1 MMNEFKKMWYV
12 HTMKY
17 HLIIK
22 RNEMLKDVTAWMNLE
37 HIMLSEGSQSNKPTY
52 CMMPYI

>member
-22 RNEMLKDVTAWMNLE
+22 RNEILKDVTAWMNLE
-37 HIMLSEGSQSNKPTY
+37 HIMLSERSQAKE
-52 CMMPYI
+52 